1 MILHINFLLEN
12 KKKQAG
18 RKNCSQPLW
27 FTPPQ
32 FFSLLILRIHRAMG
46 DFVLVEAYKQ
56 SQWGKWNDIVPCL
69 KLQSDQVEG
78 GGGDLCCC
86 SDQVHN

>member
-1 MILHINFLLEN
+1 
-12 KKKQAG
+12 
-18 RKNCSQPLW
+18 
-27 FTPPQ
+27 
-32 FFSLLILRIHRAMG
+32 MG